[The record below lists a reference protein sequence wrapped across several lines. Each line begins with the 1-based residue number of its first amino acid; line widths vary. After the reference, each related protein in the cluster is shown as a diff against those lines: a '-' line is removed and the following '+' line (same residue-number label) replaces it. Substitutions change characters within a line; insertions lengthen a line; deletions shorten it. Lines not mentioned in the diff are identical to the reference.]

1 MVPRAGIEP
10 ALLSE
15 PDFESGAS
23 TNSANGARISSA
35 VAKIVYTNRFG
46 PVNRDFE
53 YHRAGIT
60 KLCSSHPQQIIYS
73 TANPA

>member
-1 MVPRAGIEP
+1 
-10 ALLSE
+10 
-15 PDFESGAS
+15 
-23 TNSANGARISSA
+23 
-35 VAKIVYTNRFG
+35 VYTNRFG

-53 YHRAGIT
+53 YHRVGIT